1 MQSRTG
7 DVESGP
13 PAPAGDASCPGML
26 ESPQLRWAFVRKV
39 YAILLS
45 QLLLTAGVAAAVALV
60 KPVSRFIAETW
71 PGSMVVLVLVVL
83 VFILM
88 RALSSHHKRYPVN
101 FVLLGLYTV
110 TLAFMVGLA
119 CAFMEEKIILE
130 SAILTSVA
138 IVALT
143 CYTFWAVKRGRDFSF
158 LAPFLFA
165 SLLVLLV
172 FTLIQIF
179 FPLGKLSTMIHGCLG
194 AIVFAAYIVYDTG
207 NLIKRLS
214 YDEYIWAAVALYL
227 DVLNL
232 FLSFINIFGSA
243 DC

>member
-1 MQSRTG
+1 MQSKTG

-13 PAPAGDASCPGML
+13 PAPAGDALCPGML

-60 KPVSRFIAETW
+60 KPLSRFIAETW
-71 PGSMVVLVLVVL
+71 PGSIVVLVLVVL

-88 RALSSHHKRYPVN
+88 RALNSHHKRYPVN

-119 CAFMEEKIILE
+119 CAFTEEKIILE

-138 IVALT
+138 IVAHLLHLLG
-143 CYTFWAVKRGRDFSF
+143 CKERPRFQFSRT
-158 LAPFLFA
+158 LF
-165 SLLVLLV
+165 
-172 FTLIQIF
+172 IF

-194 AIVFAAYIVYDTG
+194 AIMFAAYIVYDTG